1 MPAELLMA
9 DWIFGYGSL
18 IWNPEVDFNHSAL
31 GRVHG
36 YHRSFCIHSTLYRGT
51 PDEPG
56 VVLGLM
62 RGGSCVGVAFRLA
75 EASRRD
81 SIERLYAREMLNSVY
96 VPTLASVKLSDG
108 RQVRALTF
116 VANPASTS
124 FRRLTEGEILSRLT
138 RARGQRGPNRDYAIN
153 THQSLRERGVQDNRL
168 SRLVA
173 RLGDAP
179 R

>member
-1 MPAELLMA
+1 MSDELLMA

-18 IWNPEVDFNHSAL
+18 IWNPEVDFSHSAL

-75 EASRRD
+75 DATRRD

-96 VPTLASVKLSDG
+96 VPTLAMVKLSDG

-116 VANPASTS
+116 VANPASAS
-124 FRRLTEGEILSRLT
+124 FRRLTEAEILTRLA
-138 RARGQRGPNRDYAIN
+138 RARGQRGLNSDYAIN
-153 THQSLRERGVQDNRL
+153 THQSLRERGVHDTRL

-173 RLGDAP
+173 RLATDP